1 MALKLL
7 MKLKTLVMTDDSP
20 TTILIRIMV
29 GGIFLAEGIQK
40 FLYLDEL
47 AAGRFAK
54 IGIPAPDLMGPF
66 VGGVETWFGFL
77 ILLGCLTRLSAV
89 PLLVTMA
96 VAMLSTKIPVLLGH
110 GFWGFS
116 LKELPRY
123 GFLSMLHDAR
133 NDLCLIFGLIFLSI
147 EGGGRWSVD
156 KAILRRLEYA
166 S

>member
-1 MALKLL
+1 MTLQTL
-7 MKLKTLVMTDDSP
+7 LKTNNSP
-20 TTILIRIMV
+20 STILIRIMV

-40 FLYLDEL
+40 FLYPDEL

-66 VGGVETWFGFL
+66 VGGVETWFGLL
-77 ILLGCLTRLSAV
+77 ILLGCLTRLSTV

-96 VAMLSTKIPVLLGH
+96 VAMLSTKIPVLLGQ

-133 NDLCLIFGLIFLSI
+133 NDLCLIFGLIFLAI